1 MLVPAILLLES
12 VNVTKL
18 IVDTVMQAK
27 LSNLNGVLEV
37 CDEAGQT
44 LGYFHPLPKQDS
56 GAGDKIRSPFSEEE
70 LERRRQQRTGRSLR
84 KILEG
89 LK

>member
-1 MLVPAILLLES
+1 MK
-12 VNVTKL
+12 VTKL

-27 LSNLNGVLEV
+27 LSNLNVVLDI
-37 CDEAGQT
+37 CDQAGQT
-44 LGYFHPLPKQDS
+44 LGYFHPVPKQDS
-56 GAGDKIRSPFSEEE
+56 GAGDKIQSPFSEEQ
-70 LERRRQQRTGRSLR
+70 LKRRQQQRTGRSLR